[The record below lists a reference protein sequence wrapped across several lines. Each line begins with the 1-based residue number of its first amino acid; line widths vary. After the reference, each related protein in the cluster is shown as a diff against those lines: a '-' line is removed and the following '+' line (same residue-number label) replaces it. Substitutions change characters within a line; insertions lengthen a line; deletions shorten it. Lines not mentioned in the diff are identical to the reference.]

1 MIWFNVEITNDKF
14 QSAGSNRRSPFID
27 TLIPNVTLIVNGCG
41 LGAKGSDEIG
51 RIGAKLATTQEW
63 TSYEVRREDLRIQW
77 MSS

>member
-1 MIWFNVEITNDKF
+1 M
-14 QSAGSNRRSPFID
+14 
-27 TLIPNVTLIVNGCG
+27 TLIVNGCG